1 MSVYIFYSSEN
12 PTPRGL
18 LLDLMLHMT
27 KDLYLVMVLLGRF
40 KSNQITKN
48 NELKLT
54 TVNPIIIN
62 QIYDLIIYFKS
73 KAIIIRSRMQ

>member
-1 MSVYIFYSSEN
+1 
-12 PTPRGL
+12 
-18 LLDLMLHMT
+18 MLHMT

-54 TVNPIIIN
+54 TVNPITIN

-73 KAIIIRSRMQ
+73 EAMIIRSRMQ

>member
-40 KSNQITKN
+40 KSNQTTK
-48 NELKLT
+48 K
-54 TVNPIIIN
+54 
-62 QIYDLIIYFKS
+62 
-73 KAIIIRSRMQ
+73 